1 MKKQY
6 IGSLKAGDKA
16 DDIFVLYEKI
26 IAQKKDGSDYLNIT
40 LSDRTGRMKG
50 VVWDNVGKI
59 AAGANTGDYVHVR
72 GSVSEYKGALQAVI
86 KNMETVSRDS
96 VDSSDFLPATA
107 RDVDSMIKQL
117 AGVSDSIREKK
128 LRELFTAFWNDH
140 EFVDKFKKAPAAKK
154 MHHAFTGGLLE
165 HTLSM
170 ALLAD
175 KIAGHYSGIDRDLL
189 IAGTILHD
197 IGKIREF
204 EYDNKIDYSDEGRLL
219 NHIVI
224 GLGMIDEKIREIE
237 DFPVTLALMLRHMI
251 VSHHGTRDFGSP
263 EPPKTVEAVLLN
275 YIDEIDSKVSGIR
288 EFIASGEGG
297 GNWTS
302 YHKILER
309 HFYTG
314 GNGIPE
320 KEEKRLE

>member
-1 MKKQY
+1 MKNQHV
-6 IGSLKAGDKA
+6 GSLRAGDKA
-16 DDIFVLYEKI
+16 DDVFVLYEKI

-40 LSDRTGRMKG
+40 LSDRTGRIKG
-50 VVWDNVGKI
+50 VIWDNVGKI

-72 GSVSEYKGALQAVI
+72 GTVSEYKGILQVVV
-86 KNMETVSRDS
+86 KNMEAVSGDS
-96 VDSSDFLPATA
+96 VDSSDFLPATE
-107 RDVDSMIKQL
+107 RDVDSMLKQL
-117 AGVSDSIREKK
+117 AGLSDSIKVGK
-128 LRELFTAFWNDH
+128 LRELFTAFWNDN
-140 EFVDKFKKAPAAKK
+140 EFVGKFKKAPAAKK
-154 MHHAFTGGLLE
+154 MHHACIGGLLE

-175 KIAGHYSGIDRDLL
+175 KVAGHYNGIDRDLL

-219 NHIVI
+219 SHIVI
-224 GLGMIDEKIREIE
+224 GLGMVNEKIRGIK
-237 DFPVTLALMLRHMI
+237 DFPETIALMLRHMI

-314 GNGIPE
+314 ENGMPP